1 MSEKFDSPKQV
12 LLKQAKVLGMDV
24 DGRWSVDT
32 LAEKVAEAQ
41 EAKNEADEQAL
52 RDTADTWVFC
62 IRDCWLGTERNN
74 AGSVFKAPKE
84 LYAGW
89 KATGAARLADP
100 DEIEAAKGA

>member
-1 MSEKFDSPKQV
+1 MAETFDSPMKV
-12 LLKQAKVLGMDV
+12 LLAQAQKLGMAV

-32 LAEKVAEAQ
+32 LAMKVAEAQ

-52 RDTADTWVFC
+52 RDSSDTWVCC

-74 AGSVFKAPKE
+74 AGSVIKVPKE

-89 KATGAARLADP
+89 KATGAARLADD
-100 DEIEAAKGA
+100 DEIAANG